1 MILPKRILI
10 VGGNAAGPAAAAKAK
25 RVNPN
30 AEVVLFE
37 AGNFIST
44 GTCEMPYVL
53 SGDIKNYE
61 ELIFFSAQSFEEK
74 KNVKVFTNHF
84 VEEIDKKAKEIKVR
98 DLVQQ
103 EIKTFSYDALILTT
117 GSRAKTLPQFPTHLK
132 NVFTLKNI
140 SDLISIGNFIKNEY
154 AKHAFVIGSGYVGIE
169 VTEALIKTGIEV
181 SLVEKEKLPMPNAET
196 EISEKVLAI
205 LRENNVNFIGNQ
217 NNAEPIIYNDKV
229 KAVKID
235 GRFVDTDL
243 VLVAAGFVPDNY
255 LAVQAKLEMGKTG
268 GIKVDKKLKT
278 SDNFIYAA
286 GDNIEVT
293 NSVTGKP
300 GYFPLASQA
309 YNFGR
314 IAGKNAAGGN
324 AYAEPV
330 VKNFTVKIF
339 DKFFA
344 EVGINTNEAQNIRF
358 DFASVSAS
366 TSNLVKVMPGSEE
379 VFGKI
384 VFGKTNRR
392 LLGASF
398 LGGNEISGYADLI
411 SALIH
416 LKQPADVLTKINY
429 NYTPPLSPFINLLS
443 LLGKKAVNINK

>member
-1 MILPKRILI
+1 M
-10 VGGNAAGPAAAAKAK
+10 
-25 RVNPN
+25 
-30 AEVVLFE
+30 
-37 AGNFIST
+37 
-44 GTCEMPYVL
+44 
-53 SGDIKNYE
+53 
-61 ELIFFSAQSFEEK
+61 
-74 KNVKVFTNHF
+74 
-84 VEEIDKKAKEIKVR
+84 
-98 DLVQQ
+98 
-103 EIKTFSYDALILTT
+103 
-117 GSRAKTLPQFPTHLK
+117 
-132 NVFTLKNI
+132 
-140 SDLISIGNFIKNEY
+140 ISIGNFIKNEY

-181 SLVEKEKLPMPNAET
+181 SLVEKEKLPMPNAKT

-255 LAVQAKLEMGKTG
+255 LAVQAKLDIGKSG

-309 YNFGR
+309 YNSGR
-314 IAGKNAAGGN
+314 VAGENAAGGN

-366 TSNLVKVMPGSEE
+366 TSNLVKVMPCSEE

-384 VFGKTNRR
+384 VFDKTNRR

-398 LGGNEISGYADLI
+398 LGGKEISGYADLV
-411 SALIH
+411 SSLIH

-443 LLGKKAVNINK
+443 LLGKKAVNIFK

>member
-1 MILPKRILI
+1 MILPKRILVI
-10 VGGNAAGPAAAAKAK
+10 GGNAAGPAAAAKAK

-30 AEVVLFE
+30 ADIILFE

-61 ELIFFSAQSFEEK
+61 ELIYFSAQSFEQK

-84 VEEIDKKAKEIKVR
+84 VEEIDKKAKEIKVH

-103 EIKTFSYDALILTT
+103 EIKTFSYDTLILTT
-117 GSRAKTLPQFPTHLK
+117 GSKAKTLPQFPTYLK

-140 SDLISIGNFIKNEY
+140 NDLISIKNYIKTENV
-154 AKHAFVIGSGYVGIE
+154 KQAFVIGSGYIGIE
-169 VTEALIKTGIEV
+169 VTEVLIKTGIAV
-181 SLVEKEKLPMPNAET
+181 SIVEKEKLPMPNAET

-205 LRENNVNFIGNQ
+205 LKNNNVSFISNQ
-217 NNAEPIIYNDKV
+217 ENAEPIIYNDKA
-229 KAVKID
+229 KAIKVN

-243 VLVAAGFVPDNY
+243 ILVATGFIPDIY
-255 LAVQAKLEMGKTG
+255 LAVQAKLEIGKTG
-268 GIKVDKKLKT
+268 GIKVDRKMKT

-286 GDNIEVT
+286 GDNIEVV

-300 GYFPLASQA
+300 DYFPLALQA

-314 IAGKNAAGGN
+314 IAGENSAGGN
-324 AYAEPV
+324 MNAKPV
-330 VKNFTVKIF
+330 VRNISVKIF
-339 DKFFA
+339 NKYFA
-344 EVGINTNEAQNIRF
+344 EVGINTHAAKNAGV
-358 DFASVSAS
+358 DFAAVSAS
-366 TSNLVKVMPGSEE
+366 VSNLVKVMPGSEE

-384 VFGKTNRR
+384 VFDKMNRR

-398 LGGNEISGYADLI
+398 LGGKEISGYADLI

-416 LKQPADVLTKINY
+416 LKESVDVLSKIDF

-443 LLGKKAVNINK
+443 LLGKKASNIFK